1 MQNVFF
7 EKTFMNVIILCLDG
21 LVNYRLLGY
30 DSIEEYLEDFRRTL
44 LETAHGY
51 DFFVDWKKVE
61 ENAKRYLI
69 ELGLLNSL
77 TLAEN
82 NFERKRVFRK
92 ILQEHPRIISVIP
105 ILLAVRDQSVEVA
118 DVTEQVIIKRYNF
131 ETRRLSEEQIDDM
144 ISFCEKTGVI
154 DLFGKIKDVYTY
166 VFGVEVG
173 LDTNAR
179 KNRAGGIF
187 NKLVEHLID
196 KVTEKFR
203 KENIPLTY
211 RREVELGN
219 IGISYPG
226 QKTVD
231 FLILYRNKPF
241 AVCEAN
247 IYHGTGSKPNEIV
260 RSYIRLHTLLKDS
273 GVLFFWFTDGPGWI
287 KMWNQFREGVENI
300 DCIMNYT
307 VSEKRLEKVLASL
320 IQSKTVS

>member
-1 MQNVFF
+1 
-7 EKTFMNVIILCLDG
+7 MNG
-21 LVNYRLLGY
+21 LVDYKLLGY
-30 DSIEEYLEDFRRTL
+30 NSLEEYLEDFRRTL
-44 LETAHGY
+44 LKTAHGY

-77 TLAEN
+77 TLAKN
-82 NFERKRVFRK
+82 NVERKILFRK
-92 ILQEHPRIISVIP
+92 ILLEHPKVINVIP
-105 ILLAVRDQSVEVA
+105 ILLAIREQSVEVA
-118 DVTEQVIIKRYNF
+118 EVTEQVIIKRYNF
-131 ETRRLSEEQIDDM
+131 EARPLSEEQLDDM
-144 ISFCEKTGVI
+144 ISFCEKTGII

-179 KNRAGGIF
+179 KNRAGEIF

-211 RREVELGN
+211 KREVELGK

-231 FLILYRNKPF
+231 FLILHMDKPL
-241 AVCEAN
+241 AACEVN

-260 RSYIRLHTLLKDS
+260 RSYIRLHTLLKNS
-273 GVLFFWFTDGPGWI
+273 GLSFFWFTDGPGWT
-287 KMWNQFREGVENI
+287 KMWKQFREGVENI
-300 DCIMNYT
+300 DYIMNYII
-307 VSEKRLEKVLASL
+307 SERRLEKILASL
-320 IQSKTVS
+320 IQSKIVT

>member
-1 MQNVFF
+1 
-7 EKTFMNVIILCLDG
+7 MNIIMLCLDG

-30 DSIEEYLEDFRRTL
+30 NSVEEYLEDFKKTL
-44 LETAHGY
+44 LKTAHGY

-69 ELGLLNSL
+69 ELGLINSL
-77 TLAEN
+77 TLAGD
-82 NFERKRVFRK
+82 NFERKRLLKK
-92 ILQEHPRIISVIP
+92 ILHEHPRVISVIP
-105 ILLAVRDQSVEVA
+105 ILLAVREESVEVA
-118 DVTEQVIIKRYNF
+118 EVTEQVIIRRYNF
-131 ETRRLSEEQIDDM
+131 EVRRLSEEQIDDM

-179 KNRAGGIF
+179 KNRAGVIF
-187 NKLVEHLID
+187 NRLIEHLID

-203 KENIPLTY
+203 KEHFPLEY

-231 FLILYRNKPF
+231 FLILYKNKPLV
-241 AVCEAN
+241 ACEAN

-260 RSYIRLHTLLKDS
+260 RSYIRLHMLLKNS

-287 KMWNQFREGVENI
+287 KMWKQFKEGVENI
-300 DCIMNYT
+300 DYIMNYT
-307 VSEKRLEKVLASL
+307 MSERRLEKVLANL
-320 IQSKTVS
+320 IQSRKLY

>member
-1 MQNVFF
+1 MVDY
-7 EKTFMNVIILCLDG
+7 K
-21 LVNYRLLGY
+21 LLGY
-30 DSIEEYLEDFRRTL
+30 NSVEEYLADFRKTL
-44 LETAHGY
+44 LKSAHGY

-77 TLAEN
+77 TLTKNSLECKMLL
-82 NFERKRVFRK
+82 KRMLK
-92 ILQEHPRIISVIP
+92 EHPRIISVIP
-105 ILLAVRDQSVEVA
+105 ILLAVREKSVEVA
-118 DVTEQVIIKRYNF
+118 EVTEQVIIKRYNF
-131 ETRRLSEEQIDDM
+131 ETKHLVEEEIDDM
-144 ISFCEKTGVI
+144 ISFCEKTGII

-179 KNRAGGIF
+179 KNRAGAVF
-187 NKLVEHLID
+187 NKMIEHLID
-196 KVTEKFR
+196 KITEKFR

-211 RREVELGN
+211 KREVELGK

-231 FLILYRNKPF
+231 FLIFYKDKPLAAF
-241 AVCEAN
+241 EVN

-260 RSYIRLHTLLKDS
+260 RSYIRLHMILKNS
-273 GVLFFWFTDGPGWI
+273 GILFFWLTDGPGWV

-300 DCIMNYT
+300 DYIMNYT
-307 VSEKRLEKVLASL
+307 ISERRLEKILVHT
-320 IQSKTVS
+320 IKSKQYPKK